1 MNEHGMGGLTTNI
14 MLTTIIML
22 AMLYGPL
29 EANALSISSPRPL
42 ASSSSS
48 TSSTSCRRS
57 FFLSTASFGSGAALL
72 VTSPRHSS
80 AAGGGLA
87 SSSSCNVEALRAS
100 QAALEKLEP
109 LAVSAPAQFEAQLG
123 VASGKTSAAMVAC
136 SAGAGE
142 KDQALA
148 AAFLEHAKS
157 AIYYSKRP
165 RSDAAT
171 AKVQLAAAQADL
183 AGLLRSLSP

>member
-1 MNEHGMGGLTTNI
+1 MISKSSNGMGGLTTNI

-57 FFLSTASFGSGAALL
+57 FFLSSAALL